1 MQIVNLQKDK
11 LHLTKLSLSD
21 GRQVLVD
28 NDLVFERSLKAGL
41 EIDDK
46 YLEEL
51 LFSSDYV
58 RAKSRAVWYLDRS
71 AHTEK
76 GLYDKLVR
84 AGFSKEACAK
94 VIARFIEVGL
104 LDDRRYA
111 ETLAERLIET
121 NVSKREALQKML
133 SKGLPYDLAKAVLEE
148 TEADENTQIRNL
160 IEKKYRN
167 KLLAENGAKKV
178 FDALVRKGF
187 SFGAIREALKSYIEE
202 SEDDYV

>member
-84 AGFSKEACAK
+84 AGFAKEACAK

-178 FDALVRKGF
+178 FDALARKGF

-202 SEDDYV
+202 LED